1 VRPTLQRYERPS
13 SDFDRVGY
21 FSDAVFAIALTLL
34 VVGIGVPRIADA
46 SDLVDELSEVQPE
59 IISFFISFTVIGF
72 YWKGQHATFALLK
85 AVDGGYI
92 TLNLAYLALIA
103 FLPFP
108 TALVGAYEQEPV
120 TVVIYA
126 VTLGAA
132 SAMEFVMFL
141 WTVRRDLLIEP
152 LTREG
157 VRFVAGAQLIPVLVI
172 IGSIPLA
179 FVSPTLTLLSWI
191 SIGVFE
197 ALWGRLDPTT
207 AKA

>member
-1 VRPTLQRYERPS
+1 VRPS

-34 VVGIGVPRIADA
+34 VVGIGVPKVVNAA
-46 SDLVDELSEVQPE
+46 DLVDELGELQSEV
-59 IISFFISFTVIGF
+59 ISFFVSFTVIGF

-92 TLNLAYLALIA
+92 TLNLVYLALIA

-108 TALVGAYEQEPV
+108 TALVGAYEEEPV

-126 VTLGAA
+126 VTLSAA

-141 WTVRRDLLIEP
+141 WTVRRDLMIEP
-152 LTREG
+152 LTRAG
-157 VRFVAGAQLIPVLVI
+157 VRFVAVAQAIPVVVI
-172 IGSIPLA
+172 VLSIPLA

-197 ALWGRLDPTT
+197 ALWGRRDPTT

>member
-1 VRPTLQRYERPS
+1 M
-13 SDFDRVGY
+13 GY

-46 SDLVDELSEVQPE
+46 SNLVEELSDVQPE

-72 YWKGQHATFALLK
+72 YWKGQHATFAMLK

-108 TALVGAYEQEPV
+108 TALVGVYEEEPV

-126 VTLGAA
+126 VTLAAA

-141 WTVRRDLLIEP
+141 WTVRSDLLTEP
-152 LTREG
+152 LSPEG
-157 VRFVAGAQLIPVLVI
+157 VRFVAVAQLIPVFVI
-172 IGSIPLA
+172 VASIPIA
-179 FVSPTLTLLSWI
+179 FVSPTLTFVSWI
-191 SIGVFE
+191 SIGILE
-197 ALWGRLDPTT
+197 ALWGRRDPTT